1 MRSDQL
7 PDSPYYLS
15 KHRYMQLYHFC
26 LQYQEWKS
34 QYNEL
39 EGLREH
45 ADALPIQTSGH
56 GDPTAGRAIRR
67 AQLAE
72 RMKLVEDAAREA
84 DPELAE
90 YILKCATDEDVTYT
104 NLSMMHNI
112 PCCSGTFTA
121 RKKKFYWLL
130 SQKIN

>member
-67 AQLAE
+67 AMLAE
-72 RMKLVEDAAREA
+72 RMKLVEDTAKET
-84 DPELAE
+84 DPELAK
-90 YILKCATDEDVTYT
+90 YILRGVTDESTTYI
-104 NLSMMHNI
+104 NMAMMDNI
-112 PCCSGTFTA
+112 PCCSGTYTA
-121 RKKKFYWLL
+121 RKRKFYWLL
-130 SQKIN
+130 SQKLN